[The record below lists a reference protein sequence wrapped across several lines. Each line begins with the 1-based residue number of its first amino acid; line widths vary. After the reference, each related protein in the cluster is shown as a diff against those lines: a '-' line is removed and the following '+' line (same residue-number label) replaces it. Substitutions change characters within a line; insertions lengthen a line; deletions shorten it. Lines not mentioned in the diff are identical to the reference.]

1 MTSLGHWQP
10 TPPLATLATV
20 GFVDTV
26 GGPTA
31 RRLEFA
37 TTGFYAPFTGA
48 AMARASEDLGFDVQ
62 MFSENHV
69 RVPDAFGEM
78 RDAARATKRI
88 QLLCGPVNFVTRN
101 PGVIASAIVPIQIL
115 SGGRAVCGVASGDS
129 AVAAVGRAPQRI
141 EALERD
147 LALLRRYVRGGDV
160 EVGDRSGRLEWAD
173 GLDYAPVPVQMVC
186 SGPRAIAVAARGAD
200 RIGLSVGA
208 NPERIAWAL
217 RIIEASMTAA
227 GRDRD
232 SVRIGAFVPIAVTR
246 DRATG
251 RAAIRPRVA
260 GWAHMSSF
268 KGHDLSQQPEI
279 MRRVT
284 TKLRDVY
291 DYRFHRPGAPPDN
304 PNTAVCD
311 EDFGDWFGVGG
322 PPSYI
327 TDRLGTL
334 VEMGIDFF
342 STSLPPG
349 ERERYAAEVIP
360 ALRSLR

>member
-1 MTSLGHWQP
+1 
-10 TPPLATLATV
+10 
-20 GFVDTV
+20 
-26 GGPTA
+26 
-31 RRLEFA
+31 
-37 TTGFYAPFTGA
+37 
-48 AMARASEDLGFDVQ
+48 MARASEDLGFDVQ

-78 RDAARATKRI
+78 RDAARATERI

-129 AVAAVGRAPQRI
+129 AVAAVGRGPQRL
-141 EALERD
+141 EALARD
-147 LALLRRYVRGGDV
+147 IAMLRSYLHGDEV
-160 EVGDRSGRLEWAD
+160 EFSDRSSRLEWTD
-173 GLDYAPVPVQMVC
+173 GVPYEPVPIMMVC
-186 SGPRAIAVAARGAD
+186 SGPRAIAVAARNAD

-208 NPERIAWAL
+208 NSERVAWAL
-217 RIIEASMTAA
+217 RIIDDALAGA

-232 SVRIGAFVPIAVTR
+232 SVRVGAFVPVAVT
-246 DRATG
+246 DNRAAG
-251 RAAIRPRVA
+251 RTAIRPRVA

-284 TKLRDVY
+284 AALRDVY
-291 DYRFHRPGAPPDN
+291 DYRYHRPGAPVDN

-327 TDRLGTL
+327 VERLGTL
-334 VEMGIDFF
+334 VELGIDFF
-342 STSLPPG
+342 TTSLPPA
-349 ERERYAAEVIP
+349 ERERYAADVMP
-360 ALRSLR
+360 ALRAMRDPT